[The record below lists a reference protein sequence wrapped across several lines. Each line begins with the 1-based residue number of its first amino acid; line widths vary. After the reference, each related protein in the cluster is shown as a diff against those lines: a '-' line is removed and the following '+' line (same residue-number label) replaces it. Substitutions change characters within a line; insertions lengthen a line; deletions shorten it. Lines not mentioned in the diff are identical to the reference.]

1 MPIYVS
7 LVNFTHEGLRTMKS
21 KGVER
26 SDMVKRNVE
35 SLGGKLVHAYYCLGE
50 YDVVAI
56 FDFPS
61 TRAGMKAA
69 LLNASM
75 GHIRIKTM
83 PAVSREEWKTVLKE
97 TWGKSKEEKAV
108 ISAHSED
115 CLDLRR
121 VLPLLGPSL
130 QRRGGKA
137 LPVKVTWASSDF
149 VLSFWLVLRTVS
161 LRPRG

>member
-1 MPIYVS
+1 MAIYVS
-7 LVNFTHEGLRTMKS
+7 LVNFTHEGLKTMKT
-21 KGVER
+21 KGVAR

-35 SLGGKLVHAYYCLGE
+35 SLGGKLLHAYYCLGE

-83 PAVSREEWKTVLKE
+83 PAVSREEWKKILKE
-97 TWGKSKEEKAV
+97 SWGKRSK
-108 ISAHSED
+108 
-115 CLDLRR
+115 RR
-121 VLPLLGPSL
+121 
-130 QRRGGKA
+130 R
-137 LPVKVTWASSDF
+137 
-149 VLSFWLVLRTVS
+149 
-161 LRPRG
+161 

>member
-83 PAVSREEWKTVLKE
+83 PAVSREEWKSVLKE
-97 TWGKSKEEKAV
+97 TWGKSKKKK
-108 ISAHSED
+108 
-115 CLDLRR
+115 R
-121 VLPLLGPSL
+121 
-130 QRRGGKA
+130 
-137 LPVKVTWASSDF
+137 
-149 VLSFWLVLRTVS
+149 
-161 LRPRG
+161 